1 MQQTMSDKIILVAH
15 RISGIR
21 DHFAAALA
29 DARHTYVM
37 AETAQAA
44 TDAALSVTRPIS
56 LALVDLGMHDDVVPW
71 LRGIRGSGGAHP
83 RPVLVFAGTVRSAAD
98 ARGLLAVPIAGYVNE
113 HATTAQI
120 LPALAP
126 HLFPASF
133 DRRLTPR
140 LTLGVPVS
148 YRAGQTIA
156 TAVTLNLG
164 RGGLAIRTLSPLA
177 PGTAVELKFRLP
189 ASNADVEARGRVVWA
204 DRKVG
209 MGIQFERVSTADQQ
223 AIDALTG

>member
-1 MQQTMSDKIILVAH
+1 MSHKIILIAH
-15 RISGIR
+15 RDSGVR
-21 DHFAAALA
+21 DRFAAALA
-29 DARHTYVM
+29 DARHMYV
-37 AETAQAA
+37 TAA
-44 TDAALSVTRPIS
+44 TAEAAVAAVQDGAHPIS
-56 LALVDLGMHDDVVPW
+56 LALVDLGLHGEPIPW
-71 LRGIRGSGGAHP
+71 ARTLRGSGSGRP
-83 RPVLVFAGTVRSAAD
+83 RPVLVFAGTVRSAAE
-98 ARGLLAVPIAGYVNE
+98 ARTLLAVPIAGYINE

-140 LTLGVPVS
+140 LALGVPVS

-164 RGGLAIRTLSPLA
+164 RGGLAIRTLSPLP
-177 PGTAVELKFRLP
+177 PGTMVELKFRLP
-189 ASNADVEARGRVVWA
+189 ASAADLEARGRVVWA

-209 MGIQFERVSTADQQ
+209 MGIQFEQVSAADQQ
-223 AIDALTG
+223 AIDALTGQ